1 MHIQMNSYHNKEKLI
16 LSNVS
21 KSYNNTLVLE
31 DINIKVNEGELV
43 TILGP
48 SGSGKSTIFNIIT
61 NLTQKDNGN
70 VYIDGKISYMQ
81 QKDLLLPY
89 KTIIDNVSLPLILNK
104 ENKKNAQEIVRPYFK
119 EFGLEGYEDK
129 YPSELSGGMK
139 QRANFLRTFINS
151 NDLMLLDEPFGAL
164 DSITKTNMQKWLLNV
179 REKFN
184 STIILITHDIEEAIT
199 LSDRIYLISQKTSSI
214 KPEFILED
222 KHKYEFGSSDYIK
235 LKKDIISL
243 L

>member
-1 MHIQMNSYHNKEKLI
+1 MNSYHNKEKLI

-199 LSDRIYLISQKTSSI
+199 LSDRIYLISQKPSSI
-214 KPEFILED
+214 KA
-222 KHKYEFGSSDYIK
+222 
-235 LKKDIISL
+235 
-243 L
+243 

>member
-70 VYIDGKISYMQ
+70 VYIDGKISYNENI
-81 QKDLLLPY
+81 KSIDDLYNICDVDGDGEISASDASKILRYYAY
-89 KTIIDNVSLPLILNK
+89 KAAGNIIK
-104 ENKKNAQEIVRPYFK
+104 
-119 EFGLEGYEDK
+119 
-129 YPSELSGGMK
+129 
-139 QRANFLRTFINS
+139 
-151 NDLMLLDEPFGAL
+151 
-164 DSITKTNMQKWLLNV
+164 
-179 REKFN
+179 
-184 STIILITHDIEEAIT
+184 
-199 LSDRIYLISQKTSSI
+199 
-214 KPEFILED
+214 
-222 KHKYEFGSSDYIK
+222 
-235 LKKDIISL
+235 
-243 L
+243 

>member
-199 LSDRIYLISQKTSSI
+199 LSDRIYLISQKPSSI
-214 KPEFILED
+214 KA
-222 KHKYEFGSSDYIK
+222 
-235 LKKDIISL
+235 
-243 L
+243 